1 MIVNLE
7 TRELTP
13 DITAMTLT
21 GRLILGNRLTEVEH
35 AIRQCIE
42 QGVRKLVLDLSGLN
56 YIDSAGLGVIAVC
69 IGVMKQEGG
78 KVVIAGVAGQVQKL
92 LELTHINQ
100 AVSTYPDLASAQNA
114 LSAPATPPA

>member
-21 GRLILGNRLTEVEH
+21 GRLILGNRLSEVEH
-35 AIRQCIE
+35 AIRRCIE

-69 IGVMKQEGG
+69 IGVMEQQGG
-78 KVVIAGVAGQVQKL
+78 KAVIAGVAGQVQRTAGTREDDDASNRKY
-92 LELTHINQ
+92 
-100 AVSTYPDLASAQNA
+100 VRSTLPGRGRVPE
-114 LSAPATPPA
+114 APV